1 MLLPP
6 QLHLT
11 VLPGEFAVCRLP
23 AGSTP
28 PTHEPGTQF
37 WSVTMTPEEVSVVCL
52 AEEVPPGADMHRG
65 LRAIKIEGPIEFDV
79 VGVLGALTA
88 PLANARVS
96 VFGVSTY
103 DTDYILVS
111 EHDLRQAVTAL
122 KVAGHLVAP
131 PLAGHE
137 GHGHDRPGHETPA

>member
-23 AGSTP
+23 ASSRLP
-28 PTHEPGTQF
+28 AHEPGTQF
-37 WSVTMTPEEVSVVCL
+37 WSLTMTPEEISVVCL
-52 AEEVPPGADMHRG
+52 ADEIPEGAEVHRG
-65 LRAIKIEGPIEFDV
+65 LRAIKIKGPLAFDV
-79 VGVLGALTA
+79 VGVLGSLTA
-88 PLANARVS
+88 PLAHGNVS

-111 EHDLRQAVTAL
+111 ERDLRQALTVL
-122 KVAGHLVAP
+122 KVAGHLV
-131 PLAGHE
+131 E
-137 GHGHDRPGHETPA
+137 PALGRA

>member
-23 AGSTP
+23 AGSAPPAPEGSTP
-28 PTHEPGTQF
+28 F
-37 WSVTMTPEEVSVVCL
+37 WSVTLTPAEVSVVCV
-52 AEEVPPGADMHRG
+52 AEEIPAGAEVHRG
-65 LRAIKIEGPIEFDV
+65 LRAIKVEGPLEFEV
-79 VGVLGALTA
+79 VGVLGSLTA
-88 PLANARVS
+88 PLARARVS

-111 EHDLRQAVTAL
+111 QHDLRQAVTAL
-122 KVAGHLVAP
+122 KIAGHLIEAH
-131 PLAGHE
+131 ASSE
-137 GHGHDRPGHETPA
+137 GTHP